1 MPGTELRHGQRHY
14 RIEATIGA
22 GGQGEVYRARDLKA
36 DTIVALK
43 LPLHLGERATAQA
56 AREIRLLRTLTH
68 PVFPR
73 LLDDFPLPGGEHI
86 LVMTFIDGADLGVQ
100 LRSRRTPFPI
110 EQVLRWADMLLDGLA
125 AIHQQNIIHRDI
137 KPDNLKAAG
146 DEIMLLDL
154 GLAKELDTTTTV
166 TIPGLT
172 PAYAPIEQLDLDEL
186 DPRSDLYA
194 LAATLYHLLTGVLPA
209 HARKRQKDVA
219 RGLADPLQPAH
230 ECPARVPLP
239 ISRVLHTALALDRA
253 DRPAHAAALRQQL
266 RDAAHE
272 ANITLDQ
279 APLPPIVQ
287 PAAHNLRQRRW
298 YATALL
304 ALALLVIAGS
314 IWLPQLAIRAPFS
327 TGETAAP
334 ATATAATDDA
344 QLLAGSATAAQT
356 ATIRAATQIAGQ
368 TATIARQ
375 TAAARQATAAQAT
388 SNTLATRQAAEAQA
402 TAAQDA
408 ILAATR
414 TAIARRPTA
423 PPAQPPQPIP
433 ASPAPETTQSPAP
446 ASSSPPPAPAQS
458 PAPLLSSPS
467 ALPEGSP
474 AP

>member
-1 MPGTELRHGQRHY
+1 VSRLTPGTELRHGQRHY

-22 GGQGEVYRARDLKA
+22 GGQGEVYRAHDLKT

-73 LLDDFPLPGGEHI
+73 LLDDFLLPGGEHI
-86 LVMTFIDGADLGVQ
+86 LVMSFIAGEDLGVQ

-110 EQVLRWADMLLDGLA
+110 EQVLRWADILLDGLA

-137 KPDNLKAAG
+137 KPDNLKADG
-146 DEIMLLDL
+146 DTIMLLDL

-219 RGLADPLQPAH
+219 RGQADPLQPAH
-230 ECPARVPLP
+230 ESPARIPLP

-253 DRPAHAAALRQQL
+253 DRPAHAAVLRQQL
-266 RDAAHE
+266 RDAAQE
-272 ANITLDQ
+272 ANISLGQ

-287 PAAHNLRQRRW
+287 PARQRRR

-304 ALALLVIAGS
+304 AMALLIIAGG
-314 IWLPQLAIRAPFS
+314 IWLPQFTLPMPFS
-327 TGETAAP
+327 TGETATP
-334 ATATAATDDA
+334 AAATAATD
-344 QLLAGSATAAQT
+344 AAQT
-356 ATIRAATQIAGQ
+356 ATIRAATQIAGRIATSTAQ
-368 TATIARQ
+368 TAT
-375 TAAARQATAAQAT
+375 ARQATAARAT
-388 SNTLATRQAAEAQA
+388 AGTLATQLVADTQA
-402 TAAQDA
+402 TATQGA
-408 ILAATR
+408 ILTATRASRNAQATR
-414 TAIARRPTA
+414 TAIARTPAAPTQLPQPTSASPTPETTLLPVPNSSA
-423 PPAQPPQPIP
+423 PPAEPV
-433 ASPAPETTQSPAP
+433 QSA
-446 ASSSPPPAPAQS
+446 APPPP
-458 PAPLLSSPS
+458 SSPS
-467 ALPEGSP
+467 AQPEPLPTP
-474 AP
+474 